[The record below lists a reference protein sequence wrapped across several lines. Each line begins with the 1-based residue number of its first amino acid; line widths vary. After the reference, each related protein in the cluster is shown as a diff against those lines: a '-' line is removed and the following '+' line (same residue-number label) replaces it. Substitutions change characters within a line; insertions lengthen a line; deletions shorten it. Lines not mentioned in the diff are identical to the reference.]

1 MPSQAELFPREEM
14 KLVPEPGRT
23 APRFWIQRMV
33 IWSEPG
39 QILREITFRPGLNIV
54 WSPDPGETDMDAAV
68 GVIGHGSGKTTF
80 CRLLRY
86 CLGEETFATDSQR
99 ERIGNEFPEGY
110 VGLKV
115 VLDETSWVIARPLG
129 IEAQAFCRSRR
140 RPRYGAVRSVS
151 AAGIDPF
158 LNAMTT

>member
-1 MPSQAELFPREEM
+1 VPSQAELFPREEM

-23 APRFWIQRMV
+23 APRFWIRRMV

-54 WSPDPGETDMDAAV
+54 WSPDPGETEMDAAV

-86 CLGEETFATDSQR
+86 CLGEETFGFFAVWSGEKQCQAGR
-99 ERIGNEFPEGY
+99 LRSSFP
-110 VGLKV
+110 
-115 VLDETSWVIARPLG
+115 A
-129 IEAQAFCRSRR
+129 SR
-140 RPRYGAVRSVS
+140 
-151 AAGIDPF
+151 
-158 LNAMTT
+158 